1 MKVIIIG
8 AGIGGLTTAIAL
20 QQRGIAYEIYDAAQG
35 NQPVGAGIMLGA
47 NAMRVYDRLGIAGKI
62 RKVAMLAE
70 HIYIRN
76 CRGEILQEI
85 NNAEVE
91 RKYGTGTYGL
101 HRAAL
106 QGVLLEHCTGPVQ
119 YNKRC
124 ASISEDNSGITVHFS
139 DGSKAKGTLV
149 IGADGIRSVVREQ
162 YVVKARYRYS
172 GQTCWRAIIPVD
184 LPATEVGEASETWSK
199 KGDGLRAMFTQVGP
213 QQVYFWATKAMPAG
227 TVMSAEKALQ
237 YIREALVDYPGYMQT
252 MLQQL
257 RPEYLIQNDLC
268 DLEPLNVWH
277 RGRAVLLGD
286 AAHAT
291 TPNVGQGAGQAIE
304 DAWVLAQCLAANG
317 NYKQAFE
324 TYQQRRM
331 ERARKIVKLSWQIA
345 KLTNWKG
352 RFLTALRD
360 GLMKSMPKKMAEKQL
375 AFFYGVN
382 LDE

>member
-47 NAMRVYDRLGIAGKI
+47 NAMRVYDRLGIAEEL
-62 RKVAMLAE
+62 RKKAVLADN
-70 HIYIRN
+70 IYIRN

-85 NNAEVE
+85 NNGEVE
-91 RKYGTGTYGL
+91 KKYGTGTYGL
-101 HRAAL
+101 HRATL
-106 QGVLLEHCTGPVQ
+106 QGVLLDHCEQPVQ

-124 ASISEDNSGITVHFS
+124 ASISEDSKGITVHFS
-139 DGSKAKGTLV
+139 DGGKAAGTLV

-162 YVVKARYRYS
+162 HVVKAHYRYS

-184 LPATEVGEASETWSK
+184 LPVAEASEASETWSK
-199 KGDGLRAMFTQVGP
+199 KGDGLRAMYAQVGP

-227 TVMSAEKALQ
+227 TMMSAEKALQ
-237 YIREALVDYPGYMQT
+237 YLREELADYPGYMQT
-252 MLQQL
+252 ILQQL
-257 RPEYLIQNDLC
+257 RPEYLIQNDLS
-268 DLEPLNVWH
+268 DLTPLNVWH

-304 DAWVLAQCLAANG
+304 DAWVLAQCLAANE

-331 ERARKIVKLSWQIA
+331 ERAKKIVKLSWQIA

-352 RFLTALRD
+352 RFLTGLRD
-360 GLMKSMPKKMAEKQL
+360 GLMKSMPKRMAEKQL

>member
-47 NAMRVYDRLGIAGKI
+47 NAMRVYDRLGIAAEL
-62 RKVAMLAE
+62 RKKAVLADN
-70 HIYIRN
+70 IYIRN

-85 NNAEVE
+85 NNGKVE
-91 RKYGTGTYGL
+91 KKYGTGTYGL
-101 HRAAL
+101 HRATL
-106 QGVLLEHCTGPVQ
+106 QGVLLDHCKQPVQ

-124 ASISEDNSGITVHFS
+124 ASISEDSQGITVHFS
-139 DGSKAKGTLV
+139 DGSKAEGTLV

-162 YVVKARYRYS
+162 HVVKAHYRYS

-184 LPATEVGEASETWSK
+184 LPVAEASEASETWSK
-199 KGDGLRAMFTQVGP
+199 KGDGLRAMYAQVGP

-227 TVMSAEKALQ
+227 TVISAEKALQ
-237 YIREALVDYPGYMQT
+237 YLREELADYPGYMQT
-252 MLQQL
+252 ILQQL
-257 RPEYLIQNDLC
+257 RPEYLIQNDLS
-268 DLEPLNVWH
+268 DLAPLRVWH
-277 RGRAVLLGD
+277 CGRAVLLGD

-304 DAWVLAQCLAANG
+304 DAWVLAQCLAG
-317 NYKQAFE
+317 KNYKDAFE
-324 TYQQRRM
+324 TYQRRRM
-331 ERARKIVKLSWQIA
+331 ERAKKIVKLSWQIA

-352 RFLTALRD
+352 RFFTRLRD
-360 GLMKSMPKKMAEKQL
+360 GLMKSMPKRMAEKQL